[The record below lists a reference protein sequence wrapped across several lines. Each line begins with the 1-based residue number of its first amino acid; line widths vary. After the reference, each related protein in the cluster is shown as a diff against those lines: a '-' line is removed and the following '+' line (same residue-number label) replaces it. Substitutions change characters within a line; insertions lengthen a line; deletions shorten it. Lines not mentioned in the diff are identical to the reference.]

1 MGYFPLLSAVLVSSA
16 IILFFWRGSEVS
28 MTPQSATMAP
38 SSTKEKGI
46 LSLIDDL
53 RAHVRAGGSLEEA
66 FAGLMGAQPLS
77 HTPCMPNREE
87 LQDMLRE
94 NLGNKE
100 TVEQADQAAAE
111 LDLACRLIGTLG
123 CEATH
128 CLDAV
133 AASYKRNRMMKTLK
147 DNAFTVPKSTVKL
160 LSLLPLATLVLGELM
175 GASPIA
181 FLFGNTAGRICL
193 LLGIGTYTLGMLWMK
208 TLMDGVDSSGGQSY
222 KNDGMKDK

>member
-1 MGYFPLLSAVLVSSA
+1 MGGFPLLSAVFVGLA
-16 IILFFWRGSEVS
+16 LILFAWRGKADTSA
-28 MTPQSATMAP
+28 MPQSASVVPERAQ
-38 SSTKEKGI
+38 EKGI
-46 LSLIDDL
+46 LSLIDAL
-53 RAHVRAGGSLEEA
+53 RAHVRAGGSLQEA
-66 FAGLMGAQPLS
+66 FAEQMGDEPLS
-77 HTPCMPNREE
+77 HTPCMPDREQ
-87 LQDMLRE
+87 LQNLLRAH
-94 NLGNKE
+94 LGKKE
-100 TVEQADQAAAE
+100 TREQADQAAAE

-133 AASYKRNRMMKTLK
+133 ASSYRRNRMMKTLK

-193 LLGIGTYTLGMLWMK
+193 LLGIGTYSLGMLWMRA
-208 TLMDGVDSSGGQSY
+208 LMDSVGSSGGPSHADDA
-222 KNDGMKDK
+222 KT